1 MSKSQT
7 IGDLSSG
14 HRKEY
19 TENIWTNNNGKIDGY
34 TFKGKRLFSRALIG
48 LKSVMIKGKTNEVGN
63 VKFTA
68 LDTKKQGAGLEVDVQ
83 VSNNKSRGNAIL
95 KIYGPKD
102 DTKKDNTVTVSKS
115 KESDAKF
122 IVILAEKVIVPLMD
136 GFLSGDMKIPDWE
149 PNSNKGGSVM
159 EAKQFTWSFCDKT
172 FKSAKGLK
180 AHTTKMHSNVQN
192 SDEEDEKSVK
202 EHNKRKVS
210 DEIFDVVESLLTEVV
225 NKSDKEIK
233 TEDIVLEDRD
243 VKRNTLKCVTLVI
256 FK

>member
-7 IGDLSSG
+7 KEGSTSG
-14 HRKEY
+14 PRKEY

-48 LKSVMIKGKTNEVGN
+48 LKSIMIKGN

-68 LDTKKQGAGLEVDVQ
+68 LDTKIQGAGLEIDVE
-83 VSNNKSRGNAIL
+83 VSNKKSRGNAIL

-122 IVILAEKVIVPLMD
+122 IVILAEKVIVPLMN
-136 GFLSGDMKIPDWE
+136 GFLSGDMKIPDCE
-149 PNSNKGGSVM
+149 PNSNKEGSGL
-159 EAKQFTWSFCDKT
+159 EAKQFTCSFCDKT

-180 AHTTKMHSNVQN
+180 THTTKMHSNVQN

-202 EHNKRKVS
+202 EHNKRRES

-225 NKSDKEIK
+225 NKSDKEITTK
-233 TEDIVLEDRD
+233 EIV
-243 VKRNTLKCVTLVI
+243 
-256 FK
+256 

>member
-7 IGDLSSG
+7 KEGSASG
-14 HRKEY
+14 PRKEY

-48 LKSVMIKGKTNEVGN
+48 LKSIMIKGKPNEVGN

-68 LDTKKQGAGLEVDVQ
+68 LDTKKQGAGLEVDVE
-83 VSNNKSRGNAIL
+83 VSNKKSRGNAIL

-136 GFLSGDMKIPDWE
+136 GFLSGKYRIVSQIRIKKDQGLRL
-149 PNSNKGGSVM
+149 NSLHVVFVIK
-159 EAKQFTWSFCDKT
+159 F
-172 FKSAKGLK
+172 
-180 AHTTKMHSNVQN
+180 SNQQ
-192 SDEEDEKSVK
+192 ED
-202 EHNKRKVS
+202 
-210 DEIFDVVESLLTEVV
+210 
-225 NKSDKEIK
+225 
-233 TEDIVLEDRD
+233 
-243 VKRNTLKCVTLVI
+243 
-256 FK
+256 